1 MSGDGPIA
9 VNKALRVATT
19 VLLLRDGAGG
29 MEIFMVQRHHQI
41 EFASGALVFPGGSMD
56 PDDRAVASDPVLMAD
71 AGGLDTETLAIR
83 VGGIRE
89 TFEESG
95 ILLARPRGLDSLLSA
110 SELARVE
117 PQREALD
124 EGRIGFGDLLRQHAL
139 APAVDLLVPFAHWI
153 TPVNLPKRFDTHFLL
168 ALAPPDQVGR
178 HDGRESVDSIWLSPR
193 EALQGAE
200 SGRFTLPFPTI
211 RNLIKLD
218 KLGSAQAALDFA
230 RTTPV
235 VTVVPEMTRLEG
247 GGHRLRIPAE
257 AGYDG
262 EVFDVQRA

>member
-1 MSGDGPIA
+1 MSDTGA
-9 VNKALRVATT
+9 VAASKALRVATT
-19 VLLLRDGAGG
+19 VLLLRDGAAG

-56 PDDRAVASDPVLMAD
+56 PDDRAVASDQALVAD
-71 AGGLDTETLAIR
+71 AGGLAADAVAIR

-95 ILLARPRGLDSLLSA
+95 ILLARSRGSDELISA
-110 SELARVE
+110 SELASIE

-124 EGRIGFGDLLRQHAL
+124 EGRVGFGDLLRQHAL
-139 APAVDLLVPFAHWI
+139 VPAVDLLVPFAHWI

-168 ALAPPDQVGR
+168 ALAPPDQIGR

-193 EALQGAE
+193 AALEGAE

-218 KLGSAQAALDFA
+218 KLGNARTALDFA
-230 RTTPV
+230 RATPV
-235 VTVVPEMTRLEG
+235 VTVIPEMTQLDG
-247 GGHRLRIPAE
+247 GGHRLRIPRA

-262 EVFDVQRA
+262 EVFDVQGA